1 MQNIIKSKNRAIFH
15 QIKLAA
21 PLLAC
26 ILSACGGSG
35 APDTS
40 EAFGSSPVAKT
51 APSLSVVTQQNFAL
65 SSGGVDVNAVNQSIS
80 NFNAGK

>member
-15 QIKLAA
+15 QMKIAA
-21 PLLAC
+21 PLLVC

-35 APDTS
+35 APG
-40 EAFGSSPVAKT
+40 ASSASSSTTVAKT
-51 APSLSVVTQQNFAL
+51 APSLSVVPQQNFMS

-80 NFNAGK
+80 NFNSGK